1 VESHK
6 KYKYNKMKTLR
17 LILVGV
23 LLFFAVSSQAQI
35 SVNLSFGNPP
45 QWGPVGYSEARYYY
59 LPDVEAYYDVPSS
72 MFIYFNGV
80 TWVHRSSLPSRY
92 RNYDLY
98 HGYKVVM
105 SDYRGNRPY
114 SNFKDY
120 KVRYAKG
127 YKGQP
132 QKNYSERPDN
142 NSHEKT
148 YIRSTSN
155 RNYNQGKDEN
165 YNKDRNEGNKQNNSK
180 NRNSA
185 RNKGKDKNN

>member
-1 VESHK
+1 
-6 KYKYNKMKTLR
+6 MKTLR
-17 LILVGV
+17 LIVVGL

-35 SVNLSFGNPP
+35 SVNLTFGNPP

-80 TWVHRSSLPSRY
+80 TWIHRTSLPSRY

-105 SDYRGNRPY
+105 TDYRGDRPY
-114 SNFKDY
+114 SNFRDY

-127 YKGQP
+127 YHGQP
-132 QKNYSERPDN
+132 QKSYGERPEREG
-142 NSHEKT
+142 SHEKK
-148 YIRSTSN
+148 YIRSTSY
-155 RNYNQGKDEN
+155 RNYDQGHSEGNNQG
-165 YNKDRNEGNKQNNSK
+165 RNEGNKQNNSK
-180 NRNSA
+180 NKNSNHGHGN
-185 RNKGKDKNN
+185 NKD